1 MKEQNQEGK
10 RPEKN
15 FKVGAVS
22 AAVWTNTYAARNGRE
37 FDVNRVVIDR
47 AYKDARGDWKN
58 TSSLD
63 FNDIPKA
70 VVALQRAYEYIATKT
85 DAPETESAPL
95 VVVEERV

>member
-22 AAVWTNTYAARNGRE
+22 AAVWAQTYATRNGRPFE
-37 FDVNRVVIDR
+37 VHRVVIER
-47 AYKDARGDWKN
+47 AYKDAQGEWKN

-70 VVALQRAYEYIATKT
+70 MVALQRAYEYIATKAK
-85 DAPETESAPL
+85 APEAESAPL

>member
-10 RPEKN
+10 KPEKN
-15 FKVGAVS
+15 FKVGAVR
-22 AAVWTNTYAARNGRE
+22 AAVWVHTYSTRFGRE

-47 AYKDARGDWKN
+47 AYKDAQGSWKN

-70 VVALQRAYEYIATKT
+70 MVALQKAYEYIATKSHG
-85 DAPETESAPL
+85 AESEGAPL
-95 VVVEERV
+95 AVVEERI

>member
-37 FDVNRVVIDR
+37 FDVTRVVLDR

-63 FNDIPKA
+63 VNDIPKA
-70 VVALQRAYEYIATKT
+70 MLALQRAYEYIATKT
-85 DAPETESAPL
+85 DTPETESAPL